1 MPVYLLS
8 DTIAFPPP
16 QLARSDGLLAVGGDL
31 SLERLLLAYG
41 SGIFPWFG
49 DEEPI
54 LWWSPDPRLVL
65 YPKDLHIS
73 RRLKRTL
80 SRNQFGITL
89 DRAFDRVITAC
100 ARSRGPGREGTWIV
114 DAMIDAYCALHEAGY
129 AHSVEVWAGN
139 ALVGGLYGVS
149 LGGAFFGESMFS
161 GQSDASKV
169 ALVALVDALDSR
181 GFDFIDCQVVT
192 PHLVRFG
199 AKKVPRS
206 RFLKELKGALE
217 KQTATGNWHLGAGE
231 GRGANVG
238 GPGNG
243 DV

>member
-31 SLERLLLAYG
+31 SQDRLLAAYH

-49 DEEPI
+49 ENEPI

-65 YPKDLHIS
+65 YPKDLHVS

-80 SRNQFGITL
+80 SHKKFTVTL

-100 ARSRGPGREGTWIV
+100 ARNRGPGREGTWIV
-114 DAMIDAYCALHEAGY
+114 DAMIDAYCGLHEAGY

-139 ALVGGLYGVS
+139 ALAGGLYGIS

-169 ALVALVDALDSR
+169 ALVTLVAFLEAR

-199 AKKVPRS
+199 AKKVSRS
-206 RFLKELKGALE
+206 RFLRELSKALR
-217 KQTATGNWHLGAGE
+217 KKTATGNWHLDRGE
-231 GRGANVG
+231 ERGG
-238 GPGNG
+238 
-243 DV
+243 